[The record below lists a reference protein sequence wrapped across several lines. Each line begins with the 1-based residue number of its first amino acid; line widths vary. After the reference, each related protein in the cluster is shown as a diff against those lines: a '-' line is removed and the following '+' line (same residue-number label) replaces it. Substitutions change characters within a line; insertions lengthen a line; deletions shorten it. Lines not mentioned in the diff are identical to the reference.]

1 MKTGIPLEPGTD
13 TKPEALNTL
22 RFACP
27 QCGQH
32 IKCDKRG
39 VGQIVEC
46 PTCRAA
52 FAAPEP
58 GQSEQPQGISGVT

>member
-1 MKTGIPLEPGTD
+1 MKTGIPL
-13 TKPEALNTL
+13 KPRPDRSYETRNTL

-27 QCGQH
+27 ACGQH
-32 IKCDKRG
+32 IKCDIRG

-46 PTCRAA
+46 PTCEAA

-58 GQSEQPQGISGVT
+58 AESKERVAVA